1 MAPSGARTKLL
12 VAAPDLLDPS
22 FQRTVVLVAE
32 HTEEGAMGVVLN
44 RPSGTTV
51 GEASPDLAA
60 LAEADD
66 YVHVGG
72 PMQPNG
78 VIVLAEFDDPVL
90 AASIVLG
97 DVGFVSAGS
106 DLDEVARDVR
116 RTRVFAGHAG
126 WGPGQLDSELE
137 DEGWIVVEAP
147 RPDELF
153 TEDPESLW
161 SEVLDRKGG
170 RYKLVARMP
179 ADPSV
184 N

>member
-1 MAPSGARTKLL
+1 MAPSGARAKLL
-12 VAAPDLLDPS
+12 VAAPNLLDPN

-32 HTEEGAMGVVLN
+32 HTDEGAMGVVLN

-51 GEASPDLAA
+51 AEASPDLAA

-72 PMQPNG
+72 PVQPNG
-78 VIVLAEFDDPVL
+78 VIVLAEFDDPEV
-90 AASIVLG
+90 AASIVVD
-97 DVGFVSAGS
+97 DVGFVPAGT

-116 RTRVFAGHAG
+116 RARVFAGHAG
-126 WGPGQLDSELE
+126 WGAGQLDVELE
-137 DEGWIVVEAP
+137 DEGWIVVEGP
-147 RPDELF
+147 RPDEVF

-161 SEVLDRKGG
+161 SEVLERKGG
-170 RYKLVARMP
+170 RYRLVARMP